1 MQTPLAVRKDQL
13 GERVLLADVAFVN
26 GAGKADVE
34 PLAPSTGPPVNTSPL
49 APPSSMMGT
58 SAEELQL
65 MLCIMEVELR
75 NWELEVEAMHLWV
88 KALELQRHPSS
99 SIQSPLT
106 LQAPPIAP

>member
-1 MQTPLAVRKDQL
+1 MAV
-13 GERVLLADVAFVN
+13 AN

-49 APPSSMMGT
+49 ASPSSMMGM

-75 NWELEVEAMHLWV
+75 NWELEVEGMHLWV
-88 KALELQRHPSS
+88 KALELQCHHSS
-99 SIQSPLT
+99 SIQSPLK
-106 LQAPPIAP
+106 LQAPPISP